1 VLDLLAEGLSS
12 AAIAR
17 YLTISPNTVRTHIQS
32 LMGKLQVHSRLEAA
46 AFAVRYRVL
55 DATPRRTPA

>member
-1 VLDLLAEGLSS
+1 LSS